1 MDGGCAGGHELA
13 GGGVGKPL
21 NTCIHSWGSEKTMLL
36 LEITQNGRSIGKS
49 VGYFAGP
56 KEKQQQKFQLG
67 GQGGVEEVNTV
78 RQELKENILTSGR
91 RVGKMFIFQYVPTEQ
106 KKKRTLPGNTVG
118 TEVFKC
124 FVSWRQLQKLTLN
137 WNPVLWVW
145 MKIWLRQ
152 RTLKKY
158 LTTLDFALL
167 LFSSFHKVQ
176 AFTVSKGDT

>member
-1 MDGGCAGGHELA
+1 MCRWAWTSWRRS
-13 GGGVGKPL
+13 GKAPEHM
-21 NTCIHSWGSEKTMLL
+21 HSFLRVWEDHVATGNNPEWEEYRQVCGLL
-36 LEITQNGRSIGKS
+36 CWPQREAAAEVS
-49 VGYFAGP
+49 A
-56 KEKQQQKFQLG
+56 G